1 MTTSPLPA
9 DSTIPIRVLI
19 AYSYSMHYRLGVF
32 RALLDQPGVDV
43 TVAAG
48 RTPKPSRRSLS
59 RANADVA
66 PIAPI
71 APIDMP
77 ALQWHHTIRVGPVRF
92 QPGLLRRSLSSRY
105 DVVVWDP
112 SIHCATVWL
121 SSAIIRA
128 RQQTLIYWGLGWTVP
143 HGPVKERLKVAGFR
157 LAHGFATYD
166 RGSAELA
173 VKAGYPQRRL
183 HVVGNSMIDSPEA
196 RAVAASGMPSPEPLV
211 LGVALRLTS
220 RKKVDLLL
228 RAVAGL
234 NAQGVA
240 ARAIVVGDGP
250 ELPALQDLAVELG
263 IEVDFTGPL
272 YDPKDVAEFYRQ
284 IHMTVIPGHAGLT
297 VLASLMHGRP
307 VITHDNPGHHAAE
320 WEALRDGVSGRFF
333 VEDNLDDLMA
343 SIVQVRDQVV
353 ADPAGLAQQCRADY
367 LEHGDPDAHAKRIIA
382 VVRAVIADRAHGV
395 GGTAAA
401 DR

>member
-1 MTTSPLPA
+1 MTTPHPPA
-9 DSTIPIRVLI
+9 ESADRLRVLF

-32 RALLDQPGVDV
+32 RALLEQPGVDV

-48 RTPKPSRRSLS
+48 RTPDPSRRTRS

-71 APIDMP
+71 DPSDLP
-77 ALQWHHTIRVGPVRF
+77 DLQWHHTIRVGPVRF

-128 RQQTLIYWGLGWTVP
+128 RQQTLVYWGLGWTAA
-143 HGPVKERLKVAGFR
+143 HGPVKERLKVTGFR

-166 RGSAELA
+166 TRSAELA
-173 VKAGYPQRRL
+173 VAAGYPPRRL
-183 HVVGNSMIDSPEA
+183 HVVGNSVIDSAQA

-211 LGVALRLTS
+211 LGVALRLTP

-228 RAVAGL
+228 RAVASL
-234 NAQGVA
+234 NATGVA

-250 ELPALQDLAVELG
+250 ELPALRDLAAELG
-263 IEVDFTGPL
+263 VEVDFTGAL
-272 YDPKDVAEFYRQ
+272 YDVADVAEFYRQ
-284 IHMTVIPGHAGLT
+284 IHLTVIPGHAGLT

-307 VITHDNPGHHAAE
+307 VITHDNPDHHAAE
-320 WEALRDGVSGRFF
+320 WEAIRDGVSGRLF
-333 VEDNLDDLMA
+333 VEDDLDDLVA
-343 SIVQVRDQVV
+343 SILAVRDQVA
-353 ADPAGLAQQCRADY
+353 ADPAGMAQECRADY
-367 LEHGDPDAHAKRIIA
+367 LEHGAPDAHAKRIIA
-382 VVRAVIADRAHGV
+382 AVRAVIADRAHPGS
-395 GGTAAA
+395 GSALT
-401 DR
+401 